1 MVEHRLAGEEPADPE
16 AVEASNQFA
25 VQVAL
30 ERVRP
35 SETEQ
40 LTVGVD
46 VRLADPAACSSLVR
60 ATDDRG
66 AEVEVA
72 VDLILSAFG
81 KRIL

>member
-16 AVEASNQFA
+16 TVEPPGQFT

-46 VRLADPAACSSLVR
+46 VRLADPAARSSLVR
-60 ATDDRG
+60 AAGNRG

-72 VDLILSAFG
+72 VDLITTTASPE
-81 KRIL
+81 